1 MADKNPNEA
10 TSSSGHT
17 PETSD
22 AYVEL
27 NIKTLDSQVHSFR
40 VRKNMSV
47 PSFKEQIASAVG
59 VPAVQQRLIFRGKV
73 LKDDHLLSDYNVEDG
88 HTLHLVVRQ
97 PVQSQSPAGTG
108 SATTASLNVDQSGS
122 EPTAG
127 GSRTRTGQISHSV
140 VLGSFN
146 IGDQVEDIVP
156 DISRII
162 GAVLNSVGLG
172 NLSAANGASSNQI
185 PNNNAPD
192 RGAQGGESD
201 GSRATGR
208 GREETANQIP
218 HGPTPANT
226 TSQFLPQF
234 RQLLSGVAAVP
245 SQSLVIPDSLTTLSE
260 FISQMELMLS
270 AYGNHHQ
277 STSSTNREN
286 TQPSDNS
293 SSQSRG
299 LPTPESLSSVIRR
312 VQQLLGGH
320 AGAALSHI
328 AERIEGQSA
337 VTDPTVRNQIQ
348 AEAVH
353 LGIAMQHLGA
363 LFLELG
369 RTTQMLRMGPS
380 PAEAIVNS
388 GPAVYVSRHGP
399 NPLMV
404 QPSPFQPS
412 SLFGTNSVIPVQLS
426 SASPAQLSPL
436 DISRNINI
444 HIHAGTSAAQG
455 LSLAGARATG
465 EVSNTQVQNA
475 EQANPTAANSAER
488 RDPGPARLL
497 PIRTVVAAVPARPA
511 EAPNHVLS
519 LFYPMHAR
527 SQQTSIPQ
535 QTTVNSSAPGQ
546 GPSTTVSGGADFV
559 TSTGSSQQLT
569 VTSQAEMH
577 VRGVDGDP
585 SSGSHSGGSSS
596 TTADVSHSARM
607 PQVQDADVVNSANR
621 TVASLKPGSS
631 EHVLES
637 CVPRAEHV
645 EVPVVNQFNNSD
657 NMDRRMNSTFAA
669 SIGRPEESTY
679 FSTTD
684 EAIHQKSDCEMTK
697 KVSVPTSDRSR
708 DASRDK
714 AVPLGLGL
722 GGLQPLPSKRKSRTL
737 KQQKVDGQASNSAS
751 SSYSQDTMS
760 RGQSILRSLVS
771 EGQSGTA
778 RADANGSSLRSPSLV
793 GQLFDKMSS
802 EHVAGSGQA
811 DVTSMMSQVLSDSTF
826 NNLLSGIS
834 TQAGG
839 VSPDVFRNVLG
850 QFASSP
856 SVRNAFEQVV
866 HQVDDQDVE
875 KMLSGLGAGQ
885 GIDFSRMF
893 QQMLPVVTK
902 ALGGMSAS
910 SVPLHDIS
918 TGFQAAV
925 EDRRPHAMEHEL
937 NNSQIDM
944 QDTARLIESHSSPG
958 AVFRAMVTNA
968 GGLSGIGVDDSGL
981 IDDLCTDELADEYMQ
996 MLYGS
1001 LRRRLDSEGRSEDG
1015 S

>member
-1 MADKNPNEA
+1 MAYRYRYRYR
-10 TSSSGHT
+10 T
-17 PETSD
+17 
-22 AYVEL
+22 
-27 NIKTLDSQVHSFR
+27 
-40 VRKNMSV
+40 
-47 PSFKEQIASAVG
+47 
-59 VPAVQQRLIFRGKV
+59 
-73 LKDDHLLSDYNVEDG
+73 
-88 HTLHLVVRQ
+88 
-97 PVQSQSPAGTG
+97 
-108 SATTASLNVDQSGS
+108 GS

-127 GSRTRTGQISHSV
+127 VPRTRTGQISHSV

-172 NLSAANGASSNQI
+172 NLSAANGASSNQL

-192 RGAQGGESD
+192 RGAQGDVSD
-201 GSRATGR
+201 GSRATSR

-218 HGPTPANT
+218 HGPTPANI

-245 SQSLVIPDSLTTLSE
+245 AQSLVIPDSLTTLSE

-328 AERIEGQSA
+328 AERIEGQSG

-388 GPAVYVSRHGP
+388 GPAVFVSRHGP

-404 QPSPFQPS
+404 QPSPLQPS
-412 SLFGTNSVIPVQLS
+412 SLFGSNSVIPVQLS
-426 SASPAQLSPL
+426 SASPPQLSPL

-465 EVSNTQVQNA
+465 EVSNTQAQNA

-497 PIRTVVAAVPARPA
+497 PIQTVVAAVPARPV

-546 GPSTTVSGGADFV
+546 GPSTTVSGGAE
-559 TSTGSSQQLT
+559 QLT

-585 SSGSHSGGSSS
+585 SSGNHSGGSSS
-596 TTADVSHSARM
+596 TTADVSQPARM
-607 PQVQDADVVNSANR
+607 PQVQGSNLLSSDSQTTVCFDADVVNSADR
-621 TVASLKPGSS
+621 TVARLKPGSS

-637 CVPRAEHV
+637 CVLTAEH
-645 EVPVVNQFNNSD
+645 VPVVNQFNNSD

-679 FSTTD
+679 FSTTE

-697 KVSVPTSDRSR
+697 KVSVPTSDSSR

-737 KQQKVDGQASNSAS
+737 KQQQVDGQASNSAS
-751 SSYSQDTMS
+751 SSHSQDALS

-771 EGQSGTA
+771 QGQSGTA
-778 RADANGSSLRSPSLV
+778 RADANGSSLQSPSLV
-793 GQLFDKMSS
+793 GQFDKMSS
-802 EHVAGSGQA
+802 EHGAGSGQA
-811 DVTSMMSQVLSDSTF
+811 DLTSMMSQVLGDSTF

-910 SVPLHDIS
+910 SAPLHDIS

-925 EDRRPHAMEHEL
+925 EDRRPHVMEHEL

-944 QDTARLIESHSSPG
+944 QDTARLIESHGSPG

-981 IDDLCTDELADEYMQ
+981 VDELCTDELADVG
-996 MLYGS
+996 LP
-1001 LRRRLDSEGRSEDG
+1001 
-1015 S
+1015 